1 MGKYLLGWFLG
12 IPVSVLVILYF
23 IFN

>member
-12 IPVSVLVILYF
+12 VPVFVLVIIYVL
-23 IFN
+23 FN